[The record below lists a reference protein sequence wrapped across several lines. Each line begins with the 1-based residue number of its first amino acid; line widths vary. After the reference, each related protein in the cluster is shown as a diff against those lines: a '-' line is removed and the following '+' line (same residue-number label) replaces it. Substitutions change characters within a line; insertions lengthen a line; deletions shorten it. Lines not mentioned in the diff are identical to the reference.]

1 LAFVVRLTEHQLD
14 TELHV
19 KNTSASDELEFQAL
33 FHNYIH
39 APSSEVLI
47 FPLQHHF
54 YYDKTAPTGEER
66 STLKE
71 EIRTGVDVKKF
82 TDSVYENAPQ
92 KYEVAW
98 PQGSIGIKAI
108 ALKDV
113 VVWNP
118 QETGR
123 KIADMEDGG
132 W

>member
-1 LAFVVRLTEHQLD
+1 MEYQLS
-14 TELHV
+14 TELHI
-19 KNTSASDELEFQAL
+19 KNTSPSDNLEFQAL
-33 FHNYIH
+33 FHNYFR

-47 FPLQHHF
+47 FPLQHQS
-54 YYDKTAPTGEER
+54 YYDKTAPTEEER

-71 EIRTGVDVKKF
+71 ETRTGVDVKKF
-82 TDSVYENAPQ
+82 TDFVYPNAPQ
-92 KYEVAW
+92 TYVMTL
-98 PQGSIGIKAI
+98 PLRSIEIKTT